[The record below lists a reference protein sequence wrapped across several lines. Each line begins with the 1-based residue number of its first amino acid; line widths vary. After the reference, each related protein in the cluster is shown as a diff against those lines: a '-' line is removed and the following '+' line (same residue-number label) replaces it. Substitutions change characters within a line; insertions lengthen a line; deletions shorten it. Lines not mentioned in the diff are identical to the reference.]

1 MITDGKVYRP
11 EQAERAF
18 VELMALL
25 DSNCDRPSPSR
36 CRTWASTT
44 VKSLDGHPLWDTV
57 PLRAWL
63 RPART
68 QYADG

>member
-18 VELMALL
+18 VKLMALL

-44 VKSLDGHPLWDTV
+44 VKSLDGHPLLNTCTAACMVDTGEDV
-57 PLRAWL
+57 LC
-63 RPART
+63 
-68 QYADG
+68 